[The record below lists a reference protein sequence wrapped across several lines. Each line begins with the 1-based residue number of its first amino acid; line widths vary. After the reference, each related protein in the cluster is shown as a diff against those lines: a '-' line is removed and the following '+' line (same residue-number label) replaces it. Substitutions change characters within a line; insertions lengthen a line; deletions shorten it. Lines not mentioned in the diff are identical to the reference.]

1 MVDCVDALS
10 GFTPTSVTMIEQ
22 IEARRRRLA
31 GKATNAS
38 TPTPTHILKDPVI
51 RKLAA

>member
-1 MVDCVDALS
+1 MAD
-10 GFTPTSVTMIEQ
+10 Q
-22 IEARRRRLA
+22 IETRRRRLA

-38 TPTPTHILKDPVI
+38 TPTANTKTNNI